1 MFQEPQPTP
10 FDLRFNLFGFAVRI
24 HPGFW
29 LLAVLLNLRT
39 DAMLP
44 EYVSWVT
51 ALFLAILIHELGHA
65 LAMRRF
71 GIDSDIVLYWLGG
84 LTIPRSIGRAADM
97 RSTAQIVISAA
108 GPMMGFAAAYVIA
121 AIVVLAVGTN
131 VLFFYGPLSI
141 TPWIEGLE
149 RAPLQRLINQFW
161 FVSVFWGLINLL
173 PVYPLDGGQIA
184 REVFLRI
191 SPARGIEMSL
201 RLSIV
206 VAAGLSAYAAVAW
219 RSVFVALLFG
229 LLAYQSF
236 QILEAYRRGGRW

>member
-10 FDLRFNLFGFAVRI
+10 FDLRFNLLGFAVRI

-51 ALFLAILIHELGHA
+51 ALFSAILIHELGHA

-97 RSTAQIVISAA
+97 RSTAQIIISAA
-108 GPMMGFAAAYVIA
+108 GPLMGFAVAYA
-121 AIVVLAVGTN
+121 VLAVVVFTVGMEHL
-131 VLFFYGPLSI
+131 VFYGPLSM
-141 TPWIEGLE
+141 TPAAGGLE
-149 RAPLQRLINQFW
+149 RGSLQRLINNFW
-161 FVSVFWGLINLL
+161 FVSVFWGLVNLL

-184 REVFLRI
+184 REVLLRV

-206 VAAGLSAYAAVAW
+206 AAAGLAVYAAVVW
-219 RSVFVALLFG
+219 KSVFVALLFG

>member
-10 FDLRFNLFGFAVRI
+10 FDLRFNLLGFTVRI

-51 ALFLAILIHELGHA
+51 ALFSAILIHELGHA

-97 RSTAQIVISAA
+97 QSTAQIIISAA
-108 GPMMGFAAAYVIA
+108 GPLMGFAVAYA
-121 AIVVLAVGTN
+121 VLAVVVFTVGMEHL
-131 VLFFYGPLSI
+131 VFYGPLSM
-141 TPWIEGLE
+141 TPAAGGLE
-149 RAPLQRLINQFW
+149 RESLQRLINNFW
-161 FVSVFWGLINLL
+161 FVSVFWGLVNLL

-184 REVFLRI
+184 REVLLRV

-206 VAAGLSAYAAVAW
+206 AAAGLAVYAAVVW
-219 RSVFVALLFG
+219 KSVFVALLFG